1 MNLPLSI
8 HQRLLYQ
15 HEAIMPI
22 ISGISKERMTY
33 RPSPE
38 KWNIHDNIVHLVKYQ
53 PVFIERIHLILTT
66 ETPQI
71 GRYRAE
77 DDPEFETWRSWNYDK
92 LFEKLHHHREKIVE
106 LAESLTPAQL
116 NRVGVHKKFG
126 NLTIEKWIEFFLL
139 HEAHH
144 MFTIFQL
151 ANDAD
156 IKP

>member
-1 MNLPLSI
+1 MNLLPSI
-8 HQRLLYQ
+8 HQRLLHQ

-22 ISGISKERMTY
+22 ISGKSKERMIY
-33 RPSPE
+33 RPSPG

-77 DDPEFETWRSWNYDK
+77 DDPEFETWRSWSTNK
-92 LFEKLHHHREKIVE
+92 LFEKLNHHREKIVE

-116 NRVGVHKKFG
+116 DR
-126 NLTIEKWIEFFLL
+126 I
-139 HEAHH
+139 
-144 MFTIFQL
+144 
-151 ANDAD
+151 
-156 IKP
+156 